1 MRKEDRFD
9 LIKDMPAGMEALVA
23 VENVLAATDFGA
35 GLKHLVKLRVSQ
47 INGCAYCVAMHNRE
61 ARHDG
66 EVQDRLDNLVVW
78 RHVTDFTQAERAALA
93 WAEAMTTRGTG
104 ESLDD
109 LHGELAMHFDAEGV
123 ATLSLV
129 VVMINTWNRLQI
141 AAHNAKF

>member
-1 MRKEDRFD
+1 MKKEDRID
-9 LIKDMPAGMEALVA
+9 LIKDLPAGMAALVG
-23 VENVLAATDFGA
+23 VENVLEASGFGV
-35 GLKHLVKLRVSQ
+35 GLQHLVKLRVSQ

-61 ARHDG
+61 ARRDG

-78 RHVTDFTQAERAALA
+78 RHVADFTQAERAALA
-93 WAEAMTTRGTG
+93 WAEALTTRGTG

-109 LHGELAMHFDAEGV
+109 LHRDLAKHFDAEGI